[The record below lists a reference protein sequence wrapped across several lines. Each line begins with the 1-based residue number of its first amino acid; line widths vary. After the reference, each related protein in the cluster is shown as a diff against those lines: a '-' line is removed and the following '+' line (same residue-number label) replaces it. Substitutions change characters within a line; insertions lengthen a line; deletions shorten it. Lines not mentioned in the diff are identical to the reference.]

1 MRNTRLSKTRDIVW
15 SNMDDLLDALIQE
28 IEDLE
33 AANDA
38 LQDKIDELES
48 DLTDLR
54 G

>member
-15 SNMDDLLDALIQE
+15 SNMDDLLDALVQE

-33 AANDA
+33 SANDA
-38 LQDKIDELES
+38 LQDKIDELEG
-48 DLTDLR
+48 DLSDLR